1 MLEKERETTMEDD
14 NEPSTP
20 ENSSQ
25 GEGGGGGGEEE
36 EEEEEEEEAG
46 EQRASEYERDRLLS
60 IKENR
65 ARLEALGLLLPGSK
79 PPQGASKGKKAAVK
93 RGDDDDEYHPS
104 DEDRNDEDDDY
115 EPLPTGSRQNLK
127 PKGRKKISFSVAKTR
142 KRPIQEGNMKEDKL
156 VDDGEASLQQAIAL
170 SLGSV
175 TECSTV
181 EAGGLS
187 QNSRKT
193 IRDAQLHE
201 MKDKITSQA
210 SSAKKKQRK
219 PNSSRVQLTEDEV
232 VAFFF
237 SFDEVGKGHIVLR
250 DLQRMAIAHDFS
262 WTEMEMALM
271 IHCFDSD
278 KDGKLSLEDFRK
290 IVSRCNMLRQPGNS

>member
-1 MLEKERETTMEDD
+1 MEVD

-20 ENSSQ
+20 NTSSQ
-25 GEGGGGGGEEE
+25 GKGGAGEEE
-36 EEEEEEEEAG
+36 EEEEEGEAG
-46 EQRASEYERDRLLS
+46 EERALEYERERLLR

-65 ARLEALGLLLPGSK
+65 ARLEALGLLRPCSK

-93 RGDDDDEYHPS
+93 RGDDDDEYRPS
-104 DEDRNDEDDDY
+104 DEDRNDEEDDY

-127 PKGRKKISFSVAKTR
+127 AKGRKKISFKSIAKTR
-142 KRPIQEGNMKEDKL
+142 KRPNREGSMKEDEL
-156 VDDGEASLQQAIAL
+156 VDNDEASLQQAIAL

-175 TECSTV
+175 TECSTG
-181 EAGGLS
+181 EAGGPS
-187 QNSRKT
+187 QNSGKT
-193 IRDAQLHE
+193 TRDAQLHG
-201 MKDKITSQA
+201 MTDKTKSQA
-210 SSAKKKQRK
+210 TSAKKKQRK
-219 PNSSRVQLTEDEV
+219 LNSSRVQLTEDEL

-237 SFDEVGKGHIVLR
+237 SFDEAGKGHISLR

-262 WTEMEMALM
+262 WTEMEIALM

-290 IVSRCNMLRQPGNS
+290 IVSRCNMLREPGNS

>member
-1 MLEKERETTMEDD
+1 MLGGEKETTMEDD

-20 ENSSQ
+20 ETSSQ
-25 GEGGGGGGEEE
+25 GEEGGAGEEE
-36 EEEEEEEEAG
+36 GEAW
-46 EQRASEYERDRLLS
+46 EQRALEYERERLLR

-65 ARLEALGLLLPGSK
+65 ARLEALGLLRPGSK

-93 RGDDDDEYHPS
+93 RGDDDDEYRPS

-127 PKGRKKISFSVAKTR
+127 AKGKKKISFSLAKTR
-142 KRPIQEGNMKEDKL
+142 KRPNREGSMKEDEL
-156 VDDGEASLQQAIAL
+156 VDNDEASLQQAIAL

-175 TECSTV
+175 AECSTA
-181 EAGGLS
+181 EAGGPS
-187 QNSRKT
+187 QNSGKT
-193 IRDAQLHE
+193 TRGAQLHG
-201 MKDKITSQA
+201 MTDKTKTQA
-210 SSAKKKQRK
+210 TSAKKKQRK
-219 PNSSRVQLTEDEV
+219 LNSRRVQLTEDEL

-237 SFDEVGKGHIVLR
+237 SFDEVGKGHISLR

-262 WTEMEMALM
+262 WTEMEIALM

-290 IVSRCNMLRQPGNS
+290 IVSRCNMLREPGNS